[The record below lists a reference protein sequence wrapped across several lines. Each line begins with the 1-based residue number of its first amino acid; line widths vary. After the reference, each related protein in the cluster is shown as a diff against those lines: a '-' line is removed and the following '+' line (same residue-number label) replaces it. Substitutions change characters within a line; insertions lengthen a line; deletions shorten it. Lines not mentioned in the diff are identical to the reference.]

1 MVKPHPITPSIYS
14 EPQELEASQAS
25 SQPGLQTTPWAHIS
39 SVSQIREKGS
49 ESTLSKSQSVK
60 TGPQIL
66 IKVWIGISMLKCIPF
81 VSEQKTT
88 ESGVF
93 WADLNLS
100 SYNGKT
106 VSYFPSPV
114 STYFRHLSPLL
125 YFHHPHSTSLKHLL
139 VKRAHLWHL
148 GMDLRQYFH
157 FLEIGTFKSH
167 SKLQICWCPPQVSN
181 FSKQEEIGKDNS
193 RSFVIDYQ
201 LFSGSVQL
209 DIIS

>member
-1 MVKPHPITPSIYS
+1 MVKPHPITPSIHS
-14 EPQELEASQAS
+14 EPHELEASQAS
-25 SQPGLQTTPWAHIS
+25 SQPGLHIAPWAHIS
-39 SVSQIREKGS
+39 SVSQTREKGS
-49 ESTLSKSQSVK
+49 ESTLSKSRSVK

-66 IKVWIGISMLKCIPF
+66 IKGWIGISMLKCIPF

-93 WADLNLS
+93 WADLNLI
-100 SYNGKT
+100 SYTGKT
-106 VSYFPSPV
+106 VLFPLSCLYIFSAPFPSSLFPPP
-114 STYFRHLSPLL
+114 PLDL
-125 YFHHPHSTSLKHLL
+125 PETSAG
-139 VKRAHLWHL
+139 KRSHLWHL

-167 SKLQICWCPPQVSN
+167 SKSQICWCPPQVSN

-193 RSFVIDYQ
+193 RSFVIDCQ

-209 DIIS
+209 DITS